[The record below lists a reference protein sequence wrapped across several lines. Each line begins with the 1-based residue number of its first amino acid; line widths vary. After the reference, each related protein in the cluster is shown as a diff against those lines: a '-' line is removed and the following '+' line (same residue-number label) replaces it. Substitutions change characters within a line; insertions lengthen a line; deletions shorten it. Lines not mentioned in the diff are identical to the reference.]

1 MNDHPVRYLHLLIAC
16 TLLVITAATIGAEP
30 SNYAAN
36 WPNWRGPGHR
46 GVAATAA
53 PLHWSKTQ
61 NVKWKAAIPGKGHST
76 PVIWGEKLFLTTA
89 VPVESPNDPAVLTGA
104 RIVPHK
110 FTVICFDRN
119 TGKVLWERVAT
130 TQTPHEGFHD
140 TYGSFASNAPIT
152 DGEHVYAYF
161 GSRGLYVYDLE
172 GNLAWKKDFG
182 VKMQMR
188 RGFGEG
194 AAPVL
199 HGNTIVIVFDQEAG
213 SFILAIDKRNGKEL
227 WRKSRDEVS
236 TWAQPLVVEHQGR
249 EQVIAN
255 GDNRVRSYD
264 LKTGEL
270 IWECAGLGTNAIP
283 VPVQFEDMVIVMTG
297 HREPNLLT
305 IRLGG
310 KGDITGSEFVV
321 WTNDRGNSYSASPV
335 LQDGMLYVLTDRG
348 MLSNFDAR
356 TGAKHYHQQRLPQ
369 PYQFKASPTAADGK
383 LYLAS
388 EAGDVIVVNMGKTFE
403 VLATNKMPDQTFI
416 ASPVVVGG
424 DLYLRSQDT
433 LYCIRESN

>member
-1 MNDHPVRYLHLLIAC
+1 MNAHPVRYLHLLTAS
-16 TLLVITAATIGAEP
+16 TLLALTAAAITAEP
-30 SNYAAN
+30 SNNEAN
-36 WPNWRGPGHR
+36 WPNWRGPDHR
-46 GVAATAA
+46 GVAATSA
-53 PLHWSKTQ
+53 PLHWSKTE

-76 PVIWGEKLFLTTA
+76 PVIWGDKLFLTTA
-89 VPVESPNDPAVLTGA
+89 VPVESPNDPAVLTSA

-110 FTVICFDRN
+110 FTVICLDRN

-130 TQTPHEGFHD
+130 TQTPHEGFHN

-152 DGEHVYAYF
+152 DGEFLYAYF
-161 GSRGLYVYDLE
+161 GSRGLYVYDLA

-182 VKMQMR
+182 LKMQKR

-199 HGNTIVIVFDQEAG
+199 HGNTMVIVFDQEAD

-236 TWAQPLVVEHQGR
+236 TWSQPLVVEHQGR

-297 HREPNLLT
+297 HREPNLLA

-310 KGDITGSEFVV
+310 KGDITGSEYVV

-335 LQDGMLYVLTDRG
+335 LHDGMFYVLTDRG
-348 MLSNFDAR
+348 MVSNFDAR
-356 TGAKHYHQQRLPQ
+356 TGAKHYHQQRLPE
-369 PYQFKASPTAADGK
+369 PYQFKASPTAADGR

-388 EAGDVIVVNMGKTFE
+388 EVGDVIVVKMGKTYE